1 MSWTDK
7 LRFAIRIAHRRVC
20 LSTRVTRGHG
30 FLEPTLAKLRASKAN
45 ALISPEQRKGRILD
59 FGCGSFPYFLIST
72 AFAEKH
78 GLDKMVA
85 NGGGAVEGVPADIQ
99 LAALDIYDADRLP
112 YADNFFDVVTMLA
125 VFEHIRIDR
134 LTMLITE
141 IHRVLKP
148 GCSYI
153 MTTPSGWTGPV
164 LDALKTLGAV
174 SKEEIDE
181 HEDSYSARKIRAIM
195 AKTPFPPDRTRIGYF
210 ELGMNVWMCARKH
223 GG

>member
-1 MSWTDK
+1 M
-7 LRFAIRIAHRRVC
+7 
-20 LSTRVTRGHG
+20 STRVTRGHG

-45 ALISPEQRKGRILD
+45 SLITPEQRKGRILD

-72 AFAEKH
+72 TFAEKH
-78 GLDKMVA
+78 GLDKMVG
-85 NGGGAVEGVPADIQ
+85 NGEGGVDGVPADIR

-112 YADNFFDVVTMLA
+112 YEDNFFDVVTMLA
-125 VFEHIRIDR
+125 VFEHIRVDR

-148 GCSYI
+148 GGSYV

-164 LDALKTLGAV
+164 LDLLKTFGAV

-181 HEDSYSARKIRAIM
+181 HEDSYSAKKIRAIM
-195 AKTPFPPDRTRIGYF
+195 TKTPFAPGRTRIGYF
-210 ELGMNVWMCARKH
+210 ELGMNVWMCARKA